1 MLTNI
6 SDVYNEIRTILG
18 IGIGQSEIEA
28 IADRTYAYN
37 PATQAFDPTADGDDF
52 WAVVAAALGD
62 N

>member
-6 SDVYNEIRTILG
+6 LG
-18 IGIGQSEIEA
+18 IGVSEVEIEA

-37 PATQAFDPTADGDDF
+37 PTTQAFDPTANGDDF
-52 WAVVAAALGD
+52 WAVVADVLGD

>member
-6 SDVYNEIRTILG
+6 SDVYDEIRVILG
-18 IGIGQSEIEA
+18 LGIGQSEIEA

-37 PATQAFDPTADGDDF
+37 PATQVFDPIANGDDF
-52 WAVVAAALGD
+52 WNVVADVLGD

>member
-6 SDVYNEIRTILG
+6 SDVYDEIRAILG
-18 IGIGQSEIEA
+18 LGIGQSEIEA

-37 PATQAFDPTADGDDF
+37 PATQAFDPTADGNDF
-52 WAVVAAALGD
+52 WDVVADVLGD

>member
-18 IGIGQSEIEA
+18 WGIGQSEIEA

-37 PATQAFDPTADGDDF
+37 PTTQAFDPTADGDDF
-52 WAVVAAALGD
+52 WNVVADILGD

>member
-6 SDVYNEIRTILG
+6 SDVYNEIRDILG
-18 IGIGQSEIEA
+18 IGVSEVEIEA

-37 PATQAFDPTADGDDF
+37 PTTQAFDPTANGDDF
-52 WAVVAAALGD
+52 WAVVADVLGD

>member
-6 SDVYNEIRTILG
+6 SDVYDEIRTILG
-18 IGIGQSEIEA
+18 IGVSEVEIEA

-37 PATQAFDPTADGDDF
+37 PVTQAFDPTADGDDF
-52 WAVVAAALGD
+52 WNVVADILGD